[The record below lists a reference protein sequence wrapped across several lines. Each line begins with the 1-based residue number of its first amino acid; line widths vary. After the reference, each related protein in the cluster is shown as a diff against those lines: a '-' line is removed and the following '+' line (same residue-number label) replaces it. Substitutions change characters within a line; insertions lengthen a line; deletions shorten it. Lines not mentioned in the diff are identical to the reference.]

1 MLGDAENIDLKKGRQ
16 ARTQIFRSVSQ
27 EDDQSEISP
36 SDTDFRLLIARAV
49 GEHMCVVL
57 EH

>member
-1 MLGDAENIDLKKGRQ
+1 MLGDAEKIDLKKGGQ
-16 ARTQIFRSVSQ
+16 ARTQIFHSVSQ

-49 GEHMCVVL
+49 GVL
-57 EH
+57 F